1 MRDVFNGGR
10 LGMYGSGN
18 IWKISVPSAQFFPWF
33 WNCSKNFLLKN
44 KTKQNYVSHLS
55 MYCLSALNTSFTTFS
70 EIREMSLTNIF
81 PLPACL
87 RLYLVSRGNWRDT
100 GEWRSFPF
108 RFKFSPLPRLLWAHS
123 FYSTQ
128 FLQNVVASNGQ
139 GLAVHRLSAVQG
151 QSAVHGPSWIL
162 LCDFVKCSL
171 IGHLPVEGFPWSFRR
186 QAASPAGE
194 APQSSSPLSPEP
206 WHILSNKTRSHPR
219 ARGGTLPWGSITVLG
234 IWPLL
239 ISTTLIGFRVVFTFC

>member
-1 MRDVFNGGR
+1 MVGTCHYEFPYAYGMYNSKSEVSCKPWILYINSVFKCSSIIKKKMHHPGEGCFNGGR

-18 IWKISVPSAQFFPWF
+18 IWKISVPSAQFFLWF

-123 FYSTQ
+123 FCSTQ
-128 FLQNVVASNGQ
+128 FL
-139 GLAVHRLSAVQG
+139 
-151 QSAVHGPSWIL
+151 
-162 LCDFVKCSL
+162 
-171 IGHLPVEGFPWSFRR
+171 
-186 QAASPAGE
+186 
-194 APQSSSPLSPEP
+194 
-206 WHILSNKTRSHPR
+206 
-219 ARGGTLPWGSITVLG
+219 
-234 IWPLL
+234 
-239 ISTTLIGFRVVFTFC
+239 